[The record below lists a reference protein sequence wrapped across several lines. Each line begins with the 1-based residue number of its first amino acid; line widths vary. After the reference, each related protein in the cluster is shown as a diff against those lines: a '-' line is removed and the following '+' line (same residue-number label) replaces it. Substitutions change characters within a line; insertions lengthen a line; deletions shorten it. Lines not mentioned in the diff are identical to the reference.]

1 MRPSLPRH
9 LFECVIRRLFFSCTG
24 PGDASSTRRVWAW
37 AIPNTETNLQ
47 TRILTVESVPIC
59 RPGVGRSN
67 AGLPLSKASGR
78 APCNETI
85 PPVHLL
91 PGGGPG
97 VAAGLGFEA
106 AGCLRERGGP
116 GTACRPVTRCP
127 TGGHHRAGCGDVC
140 AEAGMRS
147 GVPGDPYDPCWSV
160 RRAPGDRPCAQ
171 LGGCP
176 PELAPPESVSQS
188 LPRTGPL
195 NST

>member
-1 MRPSLPRH
+1 MCHSTSILFLHGAWRCVVHAASL
-9 LFECVIRRLFFSCTG
+9 
-24 PGDASSTRRVWAW
+24 
-37 AIPNTETNLQ
+37 
-47 TRILTVESVPIC
+47 
-59 RPGVGRSN
+59 GVGHPQRRNQPADTDPDRGKRPDLPSPVFRSN

-147 GVPGDPYDPCWSV
+147 GVPGDPDDPCWSV
-160 RRAPGDRPCAQ
+160 HRAPGDRPRAQ
-171 LGGCP
+171 LGGSP

-188 LPRTGPL
+188 PPRTGPR